1 MHQLIT
7 CLQVRRRVRQIDH
20 VTVKGSQQ
28 PMGLFTYDV
37 SLEWVPTP
45 AQNQGTYAAYP
56 TPSVNPRESMISQS
70 SLGASLADMGRSQ
83 SAPDLADD
91 DIISYSMSAYNWE
104 YSDHPDLACT
114 WAVDEH
120 FLDLWAQVRPRQR
133 MPRCRDAC
141 RRCPYDTD
149 GAAIAHC
156 CGRLRK
162 LSMLPCSLLPY
173 RTRPLPPA
181 SVLDLVVLS
190 CRASQHT
197 GKAPGSRQSR
207 CLSRPSTC
215 AGRSQDSLCWMA
227 QAIRCSTSWQ
237 HMTTQRLS
245 HGRASGSSL
254 KSENLN
260 AGATFDIAAYVRA
273 RRTGIEGS

>member
-7 CLQVRRRVRQIDH
+7 CLQVRRRVRQIDQ

-37 SLEWVPTP
+37 SLERVPTP

-83 SAPDLADD
+83 SAPDLVDD

-120 FLDLWAQVRPRQR
+120 FLDLWAQVRPLQR
-133 MPRCRDAC
+133 MPHCRDA
-141 RRCPYDTD
+141 RRQCLCDTD

-162 LSMLPCSLLPY
+162 VSMLPCSLLP
-173 RTRPLPPA
+173 
-181 SVLDLVVLS
+181 
-190 CRASQHT
+190 
-197 GKAPGSRQSR
+197 
-207 CLSRPSTC
+207 
-215 AGRSQDSLCWMA
+215 
-227 QAIRCSTSWQ
+227 
-237 HMTTQRLS
+237 
-245 HGRASGSSL
+245 
-254 KSENLN
+254 
-260 AGATFDIAAYVRA
+260 
-273 RRTGIEGS
+273 